1 MSEDLRYPAREVQRF
16 YTKDELAL
24 VISRRSSRVTHWLHV
39 DADSD
44 EGTYVL
50 WRRYSVR
57 PTTRTAEPMTSSID
71 QWRSRGASLAPRAAR
86 RSRASVRERLNR
98 LRHRAFFI
106 VQCGLAASAAWWFA
120 TTLLHHHIPFF
131 APVTAMI
138 SLGMSYG
145 QRLRRVIDVT
155 IGVAIGVFVGD
166 IFVHFFGSGVWQI
179 AVVAITAMTIAVL
192 LGAGTMLVSQAG
204 VQSIIVTTLVAQ
216 QGLALSRWLD
226 AVVGGSVALLAT
238 TIVPASPWRRPRA
251 QAAVVVREL
260 SGILESTAGALR
272 QNDTDL
278 AANALVR
285 ARHSEHALD
294 ELRDLSAEGIAV
306 VRLSPFRRRHL
317 PAVQAI
323 ADLLEP
329 LDLAIRNIRVLVRR
343 ASVAVRE
350 GEEVPE
356 TYVDLVSSLADVTA
370 EIAGQLSERR
380 LATGS
385 REALATIA
393 RSTSLVAPEAG
404 LSAEVIRA
412 QVRSAVVD
420 LLMLTGLTYDEA
432 CALVPA
438 SADGLEDDF
447 DEGDD

>member
-1 MSEDLRYPAREVQRF
+1 
-16 YTKDELAL
+16 
-24 VISRRSSRVTHWLHV
+24 
-39 DADSD
+39 
-44 EGTYVL
+44 
-50 WRRYSVR
+50 
-57 PTTRTAEPMTSSID
+57 MTSPID

-86 RSRASVRERLNR
+86 RSRESVRQRLNR

-106 VQCGLAASAAWWFA
+106 VQCGLAASAAWWVA

-155 IGVAIGVFVGD
+155 IGVAIGVLVGD

-216 QGLALSRWLD
+216 PGLALSRWLD

-238 TIVPASPWRRPRA
+238 TIAPASPLRRPRA
-251 QAAVVVREL
+251 QAAVVVTEL
-260 SGILESTAGALR
+260 SGILASTARALR
-272 QNDTDL
+272 QTDADL

-285 ARHSEHALD
+285 ARNSEHALD

-343 ASVAVRE
+343 AYVAVWK
-350 GEEVPE
+350 GEEVPA
-356 TYVDLVSSLADVTA
+356 TYVDLISSLADVTA

-385 REALATIA
+385 RDALTTIA
-393 RSTSLVAPEAG
+393 RSTSLVAPQAS

-432 CALVPA
+432 CARVPA

-447 DEGDD
+447 DEGGD

>member
-1 MSEDLRYPAREVQRF
+1 
-16 YTKDELAL
+16 
-24 VISRRSSRVTHWLHV
+24 
-39 DADSD
+39 
-44 EGTYVL
+44 
-50 WRRYSVR
+50 
-57 PTTRTAEPMTSSID
+57 MTSSID

-86 RSRASVRERLNR
+86 RSRASVRERVNR

-106 VQCGLAASAAWWFA
+106 VQCGLAASAAWWVA

-166 IFVHFFGSGVWQI
+166 IFVHVFGSGVWQI

-226 AVVGGSVALLAT
+226 AVVGGSVPLLAT

-251 QAAVVVREL
+251 QAAVVVGEL
-260 SGILESTAGALR
+260 SGILASTARALR
-272 QNDTDL
+272 QADTDL
-278 AANALVR
+278 AASALVR

-317 PAVQAI
+317 
-323 ADLLEP
+323 
-329 LDLAIRNIRVLVRR
+329 
-343 ASVAVRE
+343 
-350 GEEVPE
+350 
-356 TYVDLVSSLADVTA
+356 
-370 EIAGQLSERR
+370 
-380 LATGS
+380 
-385 REALATIA
+385 
-393 RSTSLVAPEAG
+393 
-404 LSAEVIRA
+404 
-412 QVRSAVVD
+412 
-420 LLMLTGLTYDEA
+420 
-432 CALVPA
+432 
-438 SADGLEDDF
+438 
-447 DEGDD
+447 